1 MMAFNFA
8 FNLPHCFLTFLQLN
22 GAFLKRFFLFCLLLN
37 SAVLSQDYQLV
48 NQFGLFS
55 DATSFAL
62 SPQGYFY
69 VADNGS
75 DEIYKIDSL
84 GNELKAFGGYGWD
97 NGQFDYP
104 LDVSLNALNIFVTDK
119 NNHSVQQFD
128 KDLNFISRLY
138 TREGDNNDA
147 AFGFPLSAD
156 VSSMGDLY
164 VLDSENKRIL
174 KFDLFGK
181 YILQFGGFDA
191 GEFAI
196 KSPVKLIVTE
206 NSNVL
211 VLDGMSLIVFDLF
224 GNGVAKVALPEK
236 FNTIDKYYNSITL
249 TSDSTIYVS
258 SREADKFSF
267 TKANLAAVNGDTKFK
282 SSLAVSNKIYALSNT
297 AIFSFVLSEK

>member
-1 MMAFNFA
+1 M
-8 FNLPHCFLTFLQLN
+8 
-22 GAFLKRFFLFCLLLN
+22 
-37 SAVLSQDYQLV
+37 LSQDYQFA

-69 VADNGS
+69 VTDNGS

-84 GNELKAFGGYGWD
+84 GNEVKAFGGYGWD
-97 NGQFDYP
+97 NGQFDCP
-104 LDVSLNALNIFVTDK
+104 IDVSLNALNIFVADK

-128 KDLNFISRLY
+128 RDLNFISRLY
-138 TREGDNNDA
+138 TREGDNSDA

-191 GEFAI
+191 GEFAV
-196 KSPVKLIVTE
+196 KNPVKLIVTE
-206 NSNVL
+206 NNNIL

-224 GNGVAKVALPEK
+224 GNGVSKVALPEK
-236 FNTIDKYYNSITL
+236 INSIDKYYNSITL
-249 TSDSTIYVS
+249 TGDSTIYLS
-258 SREADKFSF
+258 TQEANKLSF
-267 TKANLAAVNGDTKFK
+267 TKAKLVSVNSNTKFI
-282 SSLAVSNKIYALSNT
+282 SSLAGSNKIYILTNT
-297 AIFSFVLSEK
+297 SIYSFELSEK

>member
-1 MMAFNFA
+1 M
-8 FNLPHCFLTFLQLN
+8 
-22 GAFLKRFFLFCLLLN
+22 KRFFLFFILLN
-37 SAVLSQDYQLV
+37 GVLLSQDYQLV
-48 NQFGLFS
+48 NQFGSFS

-104 LDVSLNALNIFVTDK
+104 IDVSLNALNIFVTDK
-119 NNHSVQQFD
+119 NNHSIQQFD
-128 KDLNFISRLY
+128 KDLNFIFRLY

-196 KSPVKLIVTE
+196 KSPAKLIVTE

-224 GNGVAKVALPEK
+224 GNGVAKVSLPEK
-236 FNTIDKYYNSITL
+236 FNSIDKYYNSITL
-249 TSDSTIYVS
+249 TGDSTIYVS
-258 SREADKFSF
+258 SLEADKLSF

>member
-1 MMAFNFA
+1 M
-8 FNLPHCFLTFLQLN
+8 
-22 GAFLKRFFLFCLLLN
+22 KRFFLFCLLLN

>member
-1 MMAFNFA
+1 M
-8 FNLPHCFLTFLQLN
+8 
-22 GAFLKRFFLFCLLLN
+22 
-37 SAVLSQDYQLV
+37 LSQDYQPV
-48 NQFGLFS
+48 NQFGSFS

-104 LDVSLNALNIFVTDK
+104 IDVSLNALNIFVTDK
-119 NNHSVQQFD
+119 NNHSIQQFD

-147 AFGFPLSAD
+147 AFGFQLSTD

-211 VLDGMSLIVFDLF
+211 VLDGMSLILFDLF
-224 GNGVAKVALPEK
+224 GNGVAKVSLPEK
-236 FNTIDKYYNSITL
+236 FNSIDKYYNSITL
-249 TSDSTIYVS
+249 TGDSTIYVS
-258 SREADKFSF
+258 SLKADKLSF

-297 AIFSFVLSEK
+297 TIFSFVLSEK